1 VTEATEPKPT
11 SKGAVRYRPGGAVDY
26 LLNNYGISHT
36 EPTLA
41 SKRTRGDGP
50 EFQKA
55 GPAVLYTEEAL
66 DRYAERYLGPSV
78 TSTSALPPERR
89 RRATGAAGAFTLA
102 SSTNSTP

>member
-1 VTEATEPKPT
+1 MTEATEAKPT
-11 SKGAVRYRPGGAVDY
+11 SKGERRHRPGGARAY
-26 LLNNYGISHT
+26 LLENYGISHT

-41 SKRTRGDGP
+41 SKRTNGDGP

-55 GPAVLYTEEAL
+55 GPAVLYTEAAL

-89 RRATGAAGAFTLA
+89 RRATGAAAINA
-102 SSTNSTP
+102 SNSAP

>member
-1 VTEATEPKPT
+1 MTEATLTKPT
-11 SKGAVRYRPGGAVDY
+11 SKGMIRHRPPQASAY
-26 LLNNYGISHT
+26 LLEHYGINHT

-55 GPAVLYTEEAL
+55 GPAVLYTEASL
-66 DRYAERYLGPSV
+66 DAYAERYLGPAV

-89 RRATGAAGAFTLA
+89 RRPTGAAATNA
-102 SSTNSTP
+102 ISSAV